1 MFDLLALAYA
11 DEYRGA
17 EVLAALRRLRTGAL
31 GDVVD
36 AVSVVRRTDWTV
48 LLSRE
53 VDVSVTDDCC
63 LRYWRGL
70 ISSLIVTPG
79 VASLRTR
86 TREYGVE
93 PQFERRLAG
102 VLPPGSSAV
111 LLIVP
116 LAARG
121 DITTALSS
129 FGGTL
134 CQSPIGHACT
144 HEQSNLSSYA

>member
-1 MFDLLALAYA
+1 MSDLLALAYA

-17 EVLAALRRLRTGAL
+17 EVLAALRRLRTAAF
-31 GDVVD
+31 DEVVD

-53 VDVSVTDDCC
+53 VDLSMTDDCC

-70 ISSLIVTPG
+70 VASLIVAPG
-79 VASLRTR
+79 VASLRSKTL
-86 TREYGVE
+86 EYGVDSK
-93 PQFERRLAG
+93 FERRLAG

-111 LLIVP
+111 LLIVAP
-116 LAARG
+116 AASAS
-121 DITTALSS
+121 ISTTLNA

-134 CQSPIGHACT
+134 CQTTIARVCT
-144 HEQSNLSSYA
+144 HEHARAGADA